1 MLKGRILP
9 FYALLRMSTEPKG
22 VPEWE
27 TYANPRVKKGTAKL
41 IRREFFLQEWGR
53 LVIMVVTV
61 SPYGGAQSEES
72 RGQLY
77 VEKSHAGGSFPAQ
90 RLCRLWCGEG
100 GEHDEEHV
108 KPYQPGY
115 GVRV

>member
-41 IRREFFLQEWGR
+41 IPNKLISLPDKLYRLQP
-53 LVIMVVTV
+53 IT
-61 SPYGGAQSEES
+61 GGQ
-72 RGQLY
+72 
-77 VEKSHAGGSFPAQ
+77 K
-90 RLCRLWCGEG
+90 
-100 GEHDEEHV
+100 
-108 KPYQPGY
+108 
-115 GVRV
+115 